1 MKKIL
6 KIRVEINKIEE
17 SNRENQRNQVSSLK
31 ISTKMT
37 KNIQTKKKR
46 REDPNY

>member
-6 KIRVEINKIEE
+6 KIRVAINKIEE

-37 KNIQTKKKR
+37 KKYL
-46 REDPNY
+46 D